1 MDLPELRDI
10 CLSHPGSAE
19 GMPFGPE
26 VLVYKAGSKI
36 FAILSETD
44 GVASIS
50 LKCDPYIAQHLRETY
65 PSVQPGYH
73 LNKKHW
79 NTIVSDG
86 TVPDEE
92 IVKMIGHS
100 YGLIL
105 KSLPRAEREK
115 IPRSGK

>member
-1 MDLPELRDI
+1 MDLADLREI
-10 CLSHPGSAE
+10 CMKFPGVTE

-44 GVASIS
+44 GIASIS
-50 LKCDPYIAQHLRETY
+50 LKCDPFIAQHLRQTY
-65 PSVQPGYH
+65 PAIQPGYH

-79 NTIVSDG
+79 NTLVSDG

-92 IVKMIGHS
+92 VHKMIEHS
-100 YGLIL
+100 YSLVL
-105 KSLPRAEREK
+105 KSLPRAERET
-115 IPRSGK
+115 IPPMDK